1 MTRVASVRA
10 EMIMKNRIKYNQI
23 LDALQELLKEREIR
37 SISVSEIAH
46 KAGIGKGSIYYYF
59 PSKEAILDALIE
71 RNYEQSLE
79 TAKNLAKQTDVSPFT
94 RMAMLFQVCRSSSE
108 FLRQGSMASELDGDN
123 AKNFQEKAFLHQKYI
138 KYLVSELKPVLT
150 EIIKQGI
157 DMGVIQF
164 EYPAALAEIVLI
176 VLSVKM
182 DNYLIPATAEEV
194 DETIHGLITL
204 LEKGTDNPPGSLDF
218 LTLF

>member
-1 MTRVASVRA
+1 
-10 EMIMKNRIKYNQI
+10 MKKRIKYNQI
-23 LDALQELLKEREIR
+23 LNALQKLLEKREIR

-46 KAGIGKGSIYYYF
+46 EAGIGKGSIYYYF
-59 PSKEAILDALIE
+59 SSKEAILEALVE

-79 TAKNLAKQTDVSPFT
+79 TAKNLAKQTEVSPFT

-108 FLRQGSMASELDGDN
+108 FLRQGSIVSEQDTV
-123 AKNFQEKAFLHQKYI
+123 KNFQEKAFIHQKYI
-138 KYLVSELKPVLT
+138 KYLITELKPVLT

-157 DMGVIQF
+157 DMGVIHF

-182 DNYLIPATAEEV
+182 DNYLLPSTPEEI

-218 LTLF
+218 LTIF

>member
-1 MTRVASVRA
+1 MLLLKFREGVA
-10 EMIMKNRIKYNQI
+10 MKKRIKYNQI
-23 LDALQELLKEREIR
+23 LDALQELLEKREIH

-59 PSKEAILDALIE
+59 SSKEAILEALIE

-79 TAKNLAKQTDVSPFT
+79 TAKNLAKQTEVSPFT

-108 FLRQGSMASELDGDN
+108 FLRQGSDVSEQGTV
-123 AKNFQEKAFLHQKYI
+123 KNFHEKAFIHQKYI
-138 KYLVSELKPVLT
+138 KYLITELKPVLT

-157 DMGVIQF
+157 DMGVIHF

-182 DNYLIPATAEEV
+182 DNYLLPSTPEEI

-218 LTLF
+218 LTIF

>member
-1 MTRVASVRA
+1 
-10 EMIMKNRIKYNQI
+10 MKKRIKYNQI
-23 LDALQELLKEREIR
+23 LDALQKLLEKREIR

-46 KAGIGKGSIYYYF
+46 EAGIGKGSIYYYF
-59 PSKEAILDALIE
+59 SSKEAILEALVE

-79 TAKNLAKQTDVSPFT
+79 TAKNLAKQTEVSPFT

-108 FLRQGSMASELDGDN
+108 FLRQGSIVSEQDT
-123 AKNFQEKAFLHQKYI
+123 AKNFQEKAFIHQKYI
-138 KYLVSELKPVLT
+138 KYLITELKPVLT

-157 DMGVIQF
+157 DMGVIHF

-182 DNYLIPATAEEV
+182 DNYLLPSTPEEI

-204 LEKGTDNPPGSLDF
+204 LEKGTDNPPRSLDF
-218 LTLF
+218 LTIF